1 MIDPELATQE
11 FLRDFTTVITVSID
25 TSTAVSSI
33 SGVVAS
39 FVDPG
44 VIVSIGTNTVTLSGK
59 YTSILPIKWY
69 WKDLNDQLQSGDTVP
84 PAGTYL
90 KLVQLDSPP
99 VLTDICTYTIT
110 SDAGSDTFSHTVT
123 LISYDTLATE
133 LKSALSSQPGP

>member
-99 VLTDICTYTIT
+99 ILTDDCTYTIT
-110 SDAGSDTFSHTVT
+110 SDAGTDIFVHTVT

-133 LKSALSSQPGP
+133 LQSALSSQPGP

>member
-44 VIVSIGTNTVTLSGK
+44 VIVSIGTDTVTLSGK

-69 WKDLNDQLQSGDTVP
+69 WKDLNDVLQSGDTVP

-99 VLTDICTYTIT
+99 VLTDDCTYTIT
-110 SDAGSDTFSHTVT
+110 SDAGTDTFVHTVT
-123 LISYDTLATE
+123 LVSYDTLATE
-133 LKSALSSQPGP
+133 LQSALSAQPGP